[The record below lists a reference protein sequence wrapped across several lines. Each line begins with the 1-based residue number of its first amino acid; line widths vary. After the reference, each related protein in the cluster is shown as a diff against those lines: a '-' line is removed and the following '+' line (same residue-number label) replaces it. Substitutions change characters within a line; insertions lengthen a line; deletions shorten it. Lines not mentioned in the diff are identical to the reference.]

1 MSNHNIFDSKNT
13 DAALY
18 LVFYLFFP
26 IAITAISLWTFPDN
40 VVSGIYCYV
49 TILVSALNGIYDATN
64 RWNGA
69 VKSIRNTKVFIIFLS
84 NGIVAAYCFCVIL
97 FALLQNRICRC
108 DWLLLAYM
116 GTCVVSIVDF
126 SAAISKN
133 IALRE
138 EIANDIGR

>member
-84 NGIVAAYCFCVIL
+84 NGIVAAYCICVIL

-116 GTCVVSIVDF
+116 GTCVVSVVDF

>member
-84 NGIVAAYCFCVIL
+84 NGIVAAYCICVIL

>member
-18 LVFYLFFP
+18 LAFYLFFP

-84 NGIVAAYCFCVIL
+84 NGIVAAYCICVIL

-116 GTCVVSIVDF
+116 GTCVVSVVDF